1 MGPGSALAFARL
13 SGTTLHFD
21 SDFKQ
26 RDRADFKQRR
36 PNQQLAL
43 RCERERS
50 SLFLIPP
57 TRGEGGHIVSGAND
71 VTGGG
76 WWVYARATPTRRFE
90 PP

>member
-13 SGTTLHFD
+13 SGTTWHFD

-26 RDRADFKQRR
+26 RR
-36 PNQQLAL
+36 PNPQLAL